1 MAAWPTAAGGT
12 GPSPVSK
19 VHREIGGG
27 PVPGHC
33 GPVGQL
39 LQAVAPPA
47 VAVVQLRHAVA
58 PQAVVG

>member
-19 VHREIGGG
+19 VYREMGGG
-27 PVPGHC
+27 PVPGHS
-33 GPVGQL
+33 

-47 VAVVQLRHAVA
+47 VARRGHMEERRRRREERRQ
-58 PQAVVG
+58 